1 MINIDFNKINTSS
14 VEGKLIVAAIGMLS
28 DTSKTPDDA
37 LKDICEMANKIYYE
51 DEINLRDDLRNL
63 ITERINSLY
72 YKPEQTK
79 AGSASGV
86 PDVVATKI
94 NDSIDSLFL
103 SLKEAGLF
111 SE

>member
-14 VEGKLIVAAIGMLS
+14 VEGKLIVAAIGILTSS
-28 DTSKTPDDA
+28 DKTPDDI

-51 DEINLRDDLRNL
+51 DEIALRDDINNL
-63 ITERINSLY
+63 ITDRINSLY
-72 YKPEQTK
+72 YKADQTK
-79 AGSASGV
+79 AGQPTGMPESVSI
-86 PDVVATKI
+86 KI
-94 NDSIDSLFL
+94 KENIDALFL

>member
-1 MINIDFNKINTSS
+1 MINIDFNKINTNT
-14 VEGKLIVAAIGMLS
+14 VEGKLVVAAIGILTSS
-28 DTSKTPDDA
+28 DKAPDDI

-51 DEINLRDDLRNL
+51 DEIALRDDVRSL

-79 AGSASGV
+79 AGSTSGM
-86 PDVVATKI
+86 PESISTKI
-94 NDSIDSLFL
+94 KENIDALFI